1 MAPRQRLATQ
11 TTTPAMRRWWAFA
24 VLLVGAFLP
33 PLDFFIVNVAIP
45 SIRGSLHTTAAELQ
59 LVISGYAAAYAV
71 FLITGG
77 RLGDL
82 FGRKRIFL
90 IGMCGFGLTSLLC
103 GLAPTPAVLVVG
115 RILQGLSAAAM
126 APQGLASVQAL
137 FSVEERS
144 RALGLYGATVGLAAV
159 VAQALGG
166 ALIAANILHL
176 EWRVIFLINLPIVA
190 AVLIGGAKLLPDV
203 RAETPA
209 PLDKAGVAL
218 CAITLALLIVPLVEG
233 REAGWP
239 GWAVGMLILCPAAAF
254 CFWRFE
260 TSLARRGGVP
270 LVRADLL
277 RTPGLASGLAAI
289 LFFYVVSAFFLTFSV
304 YLQSGLGLD
313 PLATGLVFLPF
324 GVGFFVGPLT
334 TPWAVRVFGR
344 WVPAIGMLLE
354 VAGCVYL
361 AAIVARAPARM
372 PEAFPLIVAIGLL
385 GFGQGWAL
393 PTLVRSVIDRAPANG
408 SGMIAGVAN
417 SALQIS
423 ASLGVAV
430 FGGVF
435 FGIAGSS
442 PHAESM
448 AHALVVTMLCIGA
461 SLGVAVLL
469 SVIGFGALASP
480 TRLNLKEPT

>member
-1 MAPRQRLATQ
+1 MMAQQQ
-11 TTTPAMRRWWAFA
+11 TVTETATPAMRRWLAFA

-45 SIRGSLHTTAAELQ
+45 SIKGSLHTTAAELQ

-90 IGMCGFGLTSLLC
+90 VGMCGFGLTSLVC
-103 GLAPTPAVLVVG
+103 GLATTPAVLIAG

-137 FSVEERS
+137 FSAQERS
-144 RALGLYGATVGLAAV
+144 RALGLYGAAVGLAAV
-159 VAQALGG
+159 FAQALGG
-166 ALIAANILHL
+166 ALISANILHL
-176 EWRVIFLINLPIVA
+176 EWRIIFLVNLPIVA
-190 AVLIGGAKLLPDV
+190 AVLVGGVRLLPDG
-203 RAETPA
+203 RGETPA
-209 PLDKAGVAL
+209 PIDKVGVAL
-218 CAITLALLIVPLVEG
+218 CATALALLIVPLVEG
-233 REAGWP
+233 RESGWP
-239 GWAVGMLILCPAAAF
+239 WWALGMLILCPAVAF

-260 TSLARRGGVP
+260 TSLAQRGGIP
-270 LVRADLL
+270 LVKMDLL
-277 RTPGLASGLAAI
+277 RTPGLPSGLAAI

-313 PLATGLVFLPF
+313 PLTTGLVFLPF

-334 TPWAVRVFGR
+334 TPWAIRVFGR

-354 VAGCVYL
+354 VAGCLYL

-372 PEAFPLIVAIGLL
+372 PEGLSLIVAIGLL

-393 PTLVRSVIDRAPANG
+393 PTLVRSVIDRAPASG

-435 FGIAGSS
+435 FGIAGPT
-442 PHAESM
+442 PHPETM
-448 AHALVVTMLCIGA
+448 AHALVVTMLCVGA
-461 SLGVAVLL
+461 SLGVAILL
-469 SVIGFGALASP
+469 SVIGFGAFAPQAS
-480 TRLNLKEPT
+480 LKLKEPT